1 MPKLFYIIQ
10 IKNNNMQLISADG
23 NPESTYWIC
32 VTHVKWWKK
41 MWEIFVFAL
50 FPISFLLLILSSLRT
65 RIMLW
70 NVCISCESRIIPSI
84 KLTKSLQ
91 SSTEYAML
99 WICTEATSA
108 FVPAGY
114 NVCGVSLALST
125 QNTRS
130 GQVMRSR
137 ERHFAKGAFPRWHS
151 LSRCFPLYHVP
162 NDEALGGNCNH
173 WDDMS
178 HLEFNALPHPS
189 IFHS

>member
-1 MPKLFYIIQ
+1 
-10 IKNNNMQLISADG
+10 MQLISADG

-41 MWEIFVFAL
+41 MWEIFVFTL

-130 GQVMRSR
+130 GQVMLLGRGTLP
-137 ERHFAKGAFPRWHS
+137 KGHS
-151 LSRCFPLYHVP
+151 LADILFPDVSPCIMSRMMRP
-162 NDEALGGNCNH
+162 
-173 WDDMS
+173 
-178 HLEFNALPHPS
+178 
-189 IFHS
+189 